1 MDFVSGP
8 SGADAILEGLN
19 APQREA
25 VLANDGPVLILAG
38 AGSGKTRALTR
49 KIAYLVRHEGV
60 APWEIL
66 AVTFTNKAAA
76 EMRDRCARLVG
87 ERVDFPWLGTFHRTG
102 VRMLREHG
110 ELVGVPS
117 NFVIY
122 DQTDQ
127 RAMVSRC
134 IKALGFDK
142 ITPQAVQEFIG
153 SAKLRALTAE
163 GVAQEDELRPDDR
176 FLRVYEHYEEEMK
189 KSGAVDFSD
198 LLMLPLRIVQENAV
212 VASSYKQRW
221 RYVLVDEFQDTN
233 RVQYDLL
240 RATLNDERRI
250 CVVGDDDQCIYRWR
264 GADVGHILGFG
275 EDFPGAT
282 VIRLEQNY
290 RSSKRILAVAS
301 ALIAENTERHPKTL
315 WTDRDEGELVTV
327 HRAGTDLA
335 EADYV
340 LGRVRALRPSV
351 PLSEMAIFYRTNAQS
366 RTFEDAL
373 RRAAIPYRVVGGL
386 KFYDRAEV
394 KDLIAYLKVLVN
406 SADAV
411 SVERIINTPAR
422 GIGKKTV
429 ELLRDHARSHGCTVW
444 DAACHLAGEGTPGQQ
459 KKLGPFVELMRGL
472 AGMMEDAS
480 ALTIAREVLARCQY
494 LERLEAED
502 TAEADARIQ
511 NLQELLNAIEEHGV
525 ATADHTLSGYLEQ
538 VALVSDLDS
547 ADLAADHLMMMT
559 VHTAKGLEFD
569 TVFVTGME
577 YGLFPHFNS
586 MEEAQGEEEERR
598 LAYVAMTRAKSRLT
612 LTCAAQRRR
621 FGSYEASPPSPFLDE
636 LPPEAIHEDGRGP
649 ARRSF
654 GGGLSQGRG
663 WSRPGAG
670 RLSGQLMGSPRP
682 KGDEF
687 DQSSG
692 FDDLDTWTSKGDVS
706 EGLRPGG
713 HVFHPSFGEGVILQ
727 IDGDDRDAK
736 ARVRFA
742 GGLEKRIISRFL
754 TRVT

>member
-1 MDFVSGP
+1 MSG
-8 SGADAILEGLN
+8 SSSSEGILEGLN

-49 KIAYLVRHEGV
+49 KIAYLVAHEGI

-66 AVTFTNKAAA
+66 AVTFTNKAAS
-76 EMRDRCARLVG
+76 EMRDRCALLVG
-87 ERVDFPWLGTFHRTG
+87 AQVEFPWLGTFHRVG
-102 VRMLREHG
+102 VRILREHG
-110 ELVGVPS
+110 ELASVPQ

-122 DQTDQ
+122 DQNDQ

-142 ITPQAVQEFIG
+142 ITPQGVQEFIG
-153 SAKLRALTAE
+153 SAKLRALTAD
-163 GVAQEDELRPDDR
+163 GVAQADDIRPDDR
-176 FLRVYEHYEEEMK
+176 FLRVYQHYEEEMK

-198 LLMLPLRIVQENAV
+198 LLMLPLRIVTENPL

-240 RATLNDERRI
+240 LATLNDERRI

-264 GADVGHILGFG
+264 GADVDHILGFEG
-275 EDFPGAT
+275 DFPGAK

-290 RSSKRILAVAS
+290 RSTGRILAAAT
-301 ALIAENTERHPKTL
+301 ALIAENTSRHPKTL
-315 WTDRDEGELVTV
+315 WTDQEEGELVRI

-340 LGRVRALRPSV
+340 LGQIRARRSSV
-351 PLSEMAIFYRTNAQS
+351 PLREIAIFYRTNAQS
-366 RTFEDAL
+366 RPFEDAL

-394 KDLIAYLKVLVN
+394 KDLLAYLKVLVN
-406 SADAV
+406 PADAV
-411 SVERIINTPAR
+411 SLERIINTPTR

-429 ELLRDHARSHGCTVW
+429 QQLRDHARAHGSTVF
-444 DAACHLAGEGTPGQQ
+444 DAARHLAREGTPGEQ
-459 KKLGPFVELMRGL
+459 KKLGPFVELMVSL
-472 AGMMEDAS
+472 TAMMDDAS
-480 ALTIAREVLARCQY
+480 ALTIAREALDKAGFIHRF
-494 LERLEAED
+494 EAED

-525 ATADHTLSGYLEQ
+525 ASADHTLSSYLEQ
-538 VALVSDLDS
+538 VALVSDLDNADRS
-547 ADLAADHLMMMT
+547 ADNLLMMT

-577 YGLFPHFNS
+577 LGLFPHFNA
-586 MEEAQGEEEERR
+586 MEEPQGEEEERR
-598 LAYVAMTRAKSRLT
+598 LAYVAMTRAKTHLT

-621 FGSYEASPPSPFLDE
+621 FGTYEASPPSPFLDE
-636 LPPEAIHEDGRGP
+636 LPPEAIEEDGRGP
-649 ARRSF
+649 ARRAF
-654 GGGLSQGRG
+654 GGGLSQGRS
-663 WSRPGAG
+663 WSRPGSG
-670 RLSGQLMGSPRP
+670 RLSGQLMGSPGS

-692 FDDLDTWTSKGDVS
+692 FDDLDTWTPEGDVG

-713 HVFHPSFGEGVILQ
+713 RVFHPSFGEGVIVQ

-742 GGLEKRIISRFL
+742 SGLEKRIITRFL
-754 TRVT
+754 TRVS